1 MGTQLLFFAGLFF
14 IIVRPEM
21 NAEKP
26 FNFEETPGKLPKEV
40 VPIEYSVRIVPRI
53 DKFTFTG
60 TETVK
65 LSVRRPVRQ
74 LVLNALELEITEAS
88 IDGKALPGAGIKID
102 KKNELLTLALSSE
115 LAAGEHT
122 IALSF
127 AGKINQQ
134 GQGLFYIPYR
144 EQGSGVKK
152 VMLGTQFEATDA
164 RRFFPCWDEPV
175 FRARFQLTAVV
186 PENWLAVSNMPIE
199 SEKKIAGGKEVR
211 FAVTP
216 PMSSYLNVFVAG
228 ELDLI
233 ESQTGRT
240 QLRVIATK
248 GKAEMGRYALEA
260 TSQILQ
266 YYDDYFGVPY
276 PLSKLDQIALPGGFG
291 GAMENWGGITYYEST
306 LLFDPKNSSA
316 ETKQN
321 IYEVI
326 AHEIA
331 HQWFG
336 DLVTMA
342 WWDNL
347 WLNEGFAT
355 WMGTKCTAHF
365 NPQWEV
371 WLRRNF
377 PRDPTRRVGIAREQ
391 AMEGDARS
399 TTHPIQQPVATETEA
414 SSAFDDITYKKGQ
427 SFLRM
432 LESFLGEDAFR
443 DGVRR
448 YIAAHKYSNSTT
460 ADLWNA
466 LSEAS
471 KKPVGEI
478 AAGWTEQT
486 GFPVVKVKRETGGRV
501 SLTQERFTVNFQN
514 APPLEWKIPL
524 TYAVVGEAPET
535 LLMTKKTDALQ
546 NIPADRAL
554 KLNANGHGNYRVQYD
569 DLSWNLL
576 LHALPNLGVEDR
588 VNLLSDA
595 WALVQANRAPVSLY
609 FGLVEKLPAS
619 TDLAERE
626 QLVNVLDYINRL
638 LIGTPEREKFQG
650 YARLLL
656 RPTFDA
662 LGWEPRANEPAAAGK
677 LRASLITALG
687 YLNDSAIIAG
697 CRERFEK
704 YLTDPASLAPDL
716 RPPVLAVVGRYA
728 DDETWSQLHE
738 RGVKTTSIE
747 EKQNYYNALA
757 GAIDPKLVKKTLP
770 IALTDELPTSR
781 AIFLV
786 SRVARQSD
794 HPDLAWDFAKAN
806 MKTLLAK
813 TDALG
818 ATRYAPGLFTFFA
831 DDSRANELTIYAK
844 TNLPETSAPEVA
856 KAVDEIQFRAEF
868 KRRLT
873 PQLTAWI
880 ERKPLMKQSR
890 FSSKSETT
898 SGNKRRRRS
907 PITELRVDP
916 QAHRNHGGFDETVAT
931 EELLS
936 DVFWPIGQKSNS
948 QKIFLFREVDCVLEE
963 L

>member
-1 MGTQLLFFAGLFF
+1 MAAKPHELTSPAKQSIHLAFADENFGARCLVREMRTRLLFFAGLFF
-14 IIVRPEM
+14 IIVRVDM

-26 FNFEETPGKLPKEV
+26 FNFEEAPGKLPKEV
-40 VPIEYSVRIVPRI
+40 VPVEYSVRIVPSI

-74 LVLNALELEITEAS
+74 LVLNALELEITDAS
-88 IDGKALPGAGIKID
+88 IDGKKLPDASIKID
-102 KKNELLTLALSSE
+102 KKNELLTLALPSE

-122 IALSF
+122 LALSF

-134 GQGLFYIPYR
+134 GQGLFYIPYQ
-144 EQGSGVKK
+144 EQGSPAGAGKK
-152 VMLGTQFEATDA
+152 VMVGTQFEATDA

-199 SEKKIAGGKEVR
+199 SEKKNAGGKEVR
-211 FAVTP
+211 FAPTP

-233 ESQTGRT
+233 ESRIGPT

-260 TSQILQ
+260 TAQILQ
-266 YYDDYFGVPY
+266 YYNDYFGVPY
-276 PLSKLDQIALPGGFG
+276 PLPKLDQIALPGGFG

-316 ETKQN
+316 ETKQD

-336 DLVTMA
+336 NLVTMA

-355 WMGTKCTAHF
+355 WMGTRCTAHF

-371 WLRRNF
+371 WLRRDL

-399 TTHPIQQPVATETEA
+399 TTHPIQQPIATEAEA

-443 DGVRR
+443 DGVRH

-478 AAGWTEQT
+478 AAGWTEQP
-486 GFPVVKVKRETGGRV
+486 GFPVVKVKREEGGRV
-501 SLTQERFTVNFQN
+501 SFTQERFTVNFQN
-514 APPLEWKIPL
+514 APQLEWKIPL
-524 TYAVVGEAPET
+524 TYAVVGEAPRT
-535 LLMTKKTDALQ
+535 LLMTRKTDTLQ
-546 NIPADRAL
+546 NIPVDRAL
-554 KLNANGHGNYRVQYD
+554 KLNANGAGNYRVQYD

-576 LHALPNLGVEDR
+576 LQALPNLGVEDR

-595 WALVQANRAPVSLY
+595 WALVQANRGPVSLY
-609 FGLVEKLPAS
+609 FGLAEKLPAS
-619 TDLAERE
+619 TDLAEPE

-638 LIGTPEREKFQG
+638 LIGTPEREKFQRYG
-650 YARLLL
+650 RSLL

-757 GAIDPKLVKKTLP
+757 GAIEPKLVKKTLP

-794 HPDLAWDFAKAN
+794 HPDMAWDFAKAN

-818 ATRYAPGLFTFFA
+818 ANRYAPGLFTFFA
-831 DDSRANELTIYAK
+831 ENARANELRAYAK
-844 TNLPETSAPEVA
+844 ANLPETSAPEVA
-856 KAVDEIQFRAEF
+856 KAVDEVQFRSEF

-873 PQLTAWI
+873 PQLNAWI
-880 ERKPLMKQSR
+880 EGKNR
-890 FSSKSETT
+890 
-898 SGNKRRRRS
+898 
-907 PITELRVDP
+907 
-916 QAHRNHGGFDETVAT
+916 
-931 EELLS
+931 
-936 DVFWPIGQKSNS
+936 
-948 QKIFLFREVDCVLEE
+948 
-963 L
+963 

>member
-1 MGTQLLFFAGLFF
+1 MREMRTGVLFFAGLLF
-14 IIVRPEM
+14 IIVCPDM

-26 FNFEETPGKLPKEV
+26 FNFEETPGKLPKTV
-40 VPIEYSVRIVPRI
+40 VPVEYSVRIVPNI
-53 DKFTFTG
+53 DNFTFTG
-60 TETVK
+60 TEEVK

-74 LVLNALELEITEAS
+74 LVLNALELEVADAS
-88 IDGKALPGAGIKID
+88 IDGQALPGSAIKID
-102 KKNELLTLALSSE
+102 KKNELLTLALPSE

-122 IALSF
+122 LALSF

-134 GQGLFYIPYR
+134 GQGLFYVPYQ
-144 EQGSGVKK
+144 EHGSGAKK
-152 VMLGTQFEATDA
+152 VLLATQFEATDA

-199 SEKKIAGGKEVR
+199 SEKKIADGKEVR
-211 FAVTP
+211 FAVSP
-216 PMSSYLNVFVAG
+216 SMPSYLNVFVAG

-233 ESQTGRT
+233 ESRSGPT

-260 TSQILQ
+260 TAQILK
-266 YYDDYFGVPY
+266 YYNDYFGVPY
-276 PLSKLDQIALPGGFG
+276 PLPKLDQIALPGGFG

-326 AHEIA
+326 AHEMA

-371 WLRRNF
+371 WLRRNL
-377 PRDPTRRVGIAREQ
+377 PCDPTRRVGIAREQ

-399 TTHPIQQPVATETEA
+399 TTHPIQQPIATEAEA

-432 LESFLGEDAFR
+432 LESFLGGDAFR

-448 YIAAHKYSNSTT
+448 YISAHKYSNSTT
-460 ADLWNA
+460 ADLWIA
-466 LSEAS
+466 LSGAS

-478 AAGWTEQT
+478 AAGWTEQP
-486 GFPVVKVKRETGGRV
+486 GFPVLTVKREEGDKV
-501 SLTQERFTVNFQN
+501 ALTQERFTVNFKN

-524 TYAVVGEAPET
+524 TYAVVGEAPGT
-535 LLMTKKTDALQ
+535 LLMTSRTDSLR

-554 KLNANGHGNYRVQYD
+554 KLNVNGDGNYRVQYD

-576 LHALPNLGVEDR
+576 LKALPDVGVADR

-619 TDLAERE
+619 TELAERE
-626 QLVNVLDYINRL
+626 QIINVLDFINRL
-638 LIGTPEREKFQG
+638 LIGSPERKQFQR
-650 YARLLL
+650 YARSLL
-656 RPTFDA
+656 RPTFET
-662 LGWEPRANEPAAAGK
+662 LGWEAKAGEPPTAGN
-677 LRASLITALG
+677 LRASLIRALG
-687 YLNDSAIIAG
+687 DLHDSAIITG
-697 CRERFEK
+697 CRERFKK
-704 YLTDPASLAPDL
+704 YLTDPQTLPPDL
-716 RPPVLAVVGRYA
+716 RPPVLAVVGHYA
-728 DDETWSQLHE
+728 DDETWNQLHE
-738 RGVKTTSIE
+738 LGLKTTSIE

-757 GAIDPKLVKKTLP
+757 SATEPKLVKKTLP

-781 AIFLV
+781 ALFLV
-786 SRVARQSD
+786 SQVARQSD
-794 HPDLAWDFAKAN
+794 HPELAWDFAKAN

-818 ATRYAPGLFTFFA
+818 ANRYAPGLFTFFTEN
-831 DDSRANELTIYAK
+831 SRADELRAYAK
-844 TNLPETSAPEVA
+844 ANLPETSAPEVA

-873 PQLTAWI
+873 PQLKAWI
-880 ERKPLMKQSR
+880 E
-890 FSSKSETT
+890 
-898 SGNKRRRRS
+898 
-907 PITELRVDP
+907 
-916 QAHRNHGGFDETVAT
+916 
-931 EELLS
+931 
-936 DVFWPIGQKSNS
+936 S
-948 QKIFLFREVDCVLEE
+948 QPRAE
-963 L
+963 